1 MMRRRILAR
10 LLPALFLAPALLSMT
25 APARAQPADAGQRL
39 LQEGA
44 RIQAEQQRQRDD
56 TMQRRREAEW
66 RREQDMRQRWE
77 QQRRWQD
84 ADRRRNDPWNRW

>member
-44 RIQAEQQRQRDD
+44 RIQAVPRPASLPATSGAAKFPLLLWASGHTRAHLRLRGDSESSCCH
-56 TMQRRREAEW
+56 
-66 RREQDMRQRWE
+66 
-77 QQRRWQD
+77 
-84 ADRRRNDPWNRW
+84 

>member
-44 RIQAEQQRQRDD
+44 RIQAEQQRQRV
-56 TMQRRREAEW
+56 
-66 RREQDMRQRWE
+66 EQ
-77 QQRRWQD
+77 
-84 ADRRRNDPWNRW
+84 DRRRVEMDRRRIEERQWRCLLYTSPSPRD